1 MVILLIVAELVHHL
15 LQVIHSRDL
24 DITNVVLCL
33 EAFFLD
39 LDLLSFA
46 CVLDGLSGGLV
57 SLRMIVALQTNE
69 GLVALHLV
77 DANAQ
82 RHFVHLLLDRLRLG
96 LLDGSIQHKI

>member
-46 CVLDGLSGGLV
+46 CVLDGLSGG
-57 SLRMIVALQTNE
+57 
-69 GLVALHLV
+69 
-77 DANAQ
+77 
-82 RHFVHLLLDRLRLG
+82 
-96 LLDGSIQHKI
+96 